1 MCYNSL
7 DYKYKGVIFVKVII
21 LDNAYEISKQAA
33 EIYIKQ
39 INKKRDSV
47 LGFATGASPVET
59 YKRIIE
65 SYEKGEVTLKHI
77 TTFNLD
83 EYADLDREN
92 VNSYYYFMKDNLFGK
107 TDVDFDRVNFLSGV
121 KPEDA
126 EAECERYYE
135 KIKEAG
141 GIDIQLLGIGTNGHI
156 GFNEPGDE
164 FMDRPFLVKLTQ
176 STIDSNKKYFEAVG
190 TEMPG
195 YALTMGVG
203 DIMRA
208 RRIVLIATGAAK
220 AKAVKA
226 LVEGEVTSQ
235 CPASILQLHS
245 DVTVFLDKESASL
258 LGDR

>member
-1 MCYNSL
+1 M
-7 DYKYKGVIFVKVII
+7 KVIV
-21 LDNAYEISKQAA
+21 LDNAVEISEQAA
-33 EIYIKQ
+33 QIIIKQ
-39 INKKRDSV
+39 VNKNRGSV

-65 SYEKGEVTLKHI
+65 SYEKGEVSLKHI

-83 EYADLDREN
+83 EYADIDRDN

-107 TDVDFDRVNFLSGV
+107 TDVDFDKVNFLSGV
-121 KPEDA
+121 KHEQA

-135 KIKEAG
+135 KIKAAG

-164 FMDRPFLVKLTQ
+164 FKDKPFLVKLTQ

-190 TEMPG
+190 AEMPG
-195 YALTMGVG
+195 YALTMGIG

-208 RRIVLIATGAAK
+208 RKIVLIATGTSK

-226 LVEGEVTSQ
+226 LVEGEVTPQ

-245 DVTVFLDKESASL
+245 DVTIFLDKESAAL
-258 LGDR
+258 LGE